1 MRFLTVVILMGLVV
15 PCAGTAQTSGEAASQ
30 QTPKPATTAPASG
43 GIETEKVKVPEYLQ
57 APPRSMA
64 NQPGYMEPAQTRA
77 LLTKIWQAESRVK
90 DLLTQVHPESMKMP
104 PAVLASF
111 NSNLKMLGRS
121 LADLEESRAQ
131 FADRVDSE
139 YLGFKTYAGISEV
152 LPPLDK
158 LALMVSRYN
167 NSSLNAAFDQ
177 AWNEM
182 LTMQQLLK
190 PYLSFM
196 LRNHD
201 QIFLIMESN
210 FYGCQNELNY
220 AMHGANERA
229 QPMRNV
235 LPEFKGR
242 RRPSKKAE
250 AGDKTNA
257 PH

>member
-30 QTPKPATTAPASG
+30 QTPKPVTTAPASG

-64 NQPGYMEPAQTRA
+64 NQSGYMEPAQTRA
-77 LLTKIWQAESRVK
+77 LLTKIWQAEARVK
-90 DLLTQVHPESMKMP
+90 DLLTQVNPASTKMP
-104 PAVLASF
+104 PTVLASF
-111 NSNLKMLGRS
+111 NSNLDMLRRN
-121 LADLEESRAQ
+121 LAGLEKSREE
-131 FADRVDSE
+131 FAGRVDSE
-139 YLGFKTYAGISEV
+139 YLGFETYAGISAV
-152 LPPLDK
+152 LPPLDQ
-158 LALMVSRYN
+158 LRLMVSRHN
-167 NSSLNAAFDQ
+167 NSSLNTEFNQ

-182 LTMQQLLK
+182 LTMQHLLK
-190 PYLSFM
+190 PYLSFL

-220 AMHGANERA
+220 AMHGANGRA

-235 LPEFKGR
+235 LPAFKGR
-242 RRPSKKAE
+242 RRPPKKAE
-250 AGDKTNA
+250 AGDNTNGK
-257 PH
+257 H